1 MTVAEVGEGKQG
13 TALELFRSL
22 AGSYDR
28 TADFATM
35 FQDRYWK
42 KWATRWVQS
51 LKGALI
57 LDLGCGTLLLEE
69 RLAKSDCRF
78 VALDLTEEMLA
89 MGSSKELPNVKLL
102 ANGDAESLPFKDRA
116 FDSVVSCYVAKYVDI
131 GRLSQEL
138 ARVSK
143 PGATVVLYD
152 FARPHGLTAPFLQ
165 MYIQGGLGAAGYLMK
180 LARRGS
186 ALTFTK
192 LPSLVNGTSWDSE
205 IVKAMEARGFETLEA
220 RRLSGGV
227 VFGYCG
233 RNNG

>member
-1 MTVAEVGEGKQG
+1 MTVSEGGGGKQG
-13 TALELFRSL
+13 TALELFQGL

-42 KWATRWVQS
+42 KWATRWVLS
-51 LKGALI
+51 LGGALI

-69 RLAKSDCRF
+69 RLAKSECRF
-78 VALDLTEEMLA
+78 VGLDLTEEMLA
-89 MGSSKELPNVKLL
+89 MGSSKRLPNVKLL
-102 ANGDAESLPFKDRA
+102 ANGDAEALPFKDRA
-116 FDSVVSCYVAKYVDI
+116 FDSVMSCYVAKYVDV
-131 GRLSQEL
+131 GRLSREL

-143 PGATVVLYD
+143 RGATVVMYD
-152 FARPHGLTAPFLQ
+152 FAKPHGLTAPFLQ
-165 MYIQGGLGAAGYLMK
+165 LYMQGGLGAAGYLMK
-180 LARRGS
+180 LARMRS
-186 ALTFTK
+186 ALTFNK

-205 IVKAMEARGFETLEA
+205 IVQAMEARGFETLEA